1 GLHLG
6 LIMGV
11 MFCAVGVELIY
22 QSWLPS
28 FLELERGFERTIAA
42 ASLTAVSVGLV
53 LGRAA
58 MGLVAGRWDPYR
70 LLAVLM
76 AGCALAALAAMLVQ
90 SPVLAVALFGLASLL
105 AAGGFPT
112 AISLGTAELRSNV
125 GSATGLIVA
134 SAGIA
139 GMTFPP
145 ISGVLAENGQFDLV
159 MLLPAPLA
167 LLGAGLVLIARMN
180 RRQAGHS

>member
-1 GLHLG
+1 
-6 LIMGV
+6 M
-11 MFCAVGVELIY
+11 
-22 QSWLPS
+22 
-28 FLELERGFERTIAA
+28 
-42 ASLTAVSVGLV
+42 
-53 LGRAA
+53 
-58 MGLVAGRWDPYR
+58 
-70 LLAVLM
+70 
-76 AGCALAALAAMLVQ
+76 
-90 SPVLAVALFGLASLL
+90 
-105 AAGGFPT
+105 
-112 AISLGTAELRSNV
+112 